1 MRKKKNRLFTIVSVL
16 LVLVLV
22 IGAYFYVSYVNKKK
36 QEAEEK
42 KSSSA
47 SVTVT
52 NFDRNK
58 ITKIDIK
65 HDGIHLVLE
74 KVKDKWIVNGI
85 NNPLYF
91 DQDKIDDI
99 AFSCA
104 QMTAEKVADTNPK
117 DLKKYGLDNP
127 KSIVE
132 ATFSDGKK
140 VTFYLGSETPITS
153 TYYLMKKGDPKVYV
167 VWTNHA
173 ENFTIKPQKLLSVK
187 IPEIDT
193 QNITY
198 VKLVRKGQ
206 PTIEIKKVDE
216 KNSKENEWK
225 YYVRLWN
232 LVQPYSQPVGVAS
245 DKFSEFIENVPN
257 FSPEDIVGEDVYNPK
272 YGLQSPRIELIVK
285 DNKNTLHLFVGNNA
299 DDSTV
304 YCKMADSKVVFTMST
319 YKTDFMNTI
328 KPFDLI
334 EKFAYI
340 VNIDYVDKIE
350 IFTKEK
356 KHTLILDKK
365 LIKKATSEEETD
377 EYKYNFQ
384 ADGRK
389 IDEDTFKKF
398 YQEIIGLLIDGE
410 NDKKPIGTPEVTMKF
425 YLVNKKVDVMEY
437 IPYNDD
443 FYMVVR
449 NGKSDFVI
457 AKEQVQKVLKDLEDL
472 VAGKYKPP
480 EN

>member
-1 MRKKKNRLFTIVSVL
+1 MRKRKNRLFTIVSVL

-65 HDGIHLVLE
+65 HDDVHLVLE
-74 KVKDKWIVNGI
+74 KVKGKWIVNGI
-85 NNPLYF
+85 NNPSYF

-104 QMTAEKVADTNPK
+104 QMTAEKIADSNPK

-132 ATFSDGKK
+132 ATLSNGKK

-153 TYYLMKKGDPKVYV
+153 TYYLMKKGDPKIYV
-167 VWTNHA
+167 VWINHA
-173 ENFTIKPQKLLSVK
+173 ENFTISPKKLLSVR

-193 QNITY
+193 QNIEY

-206 PTIEIKKVDE
+206 PTIEIKKIDE
-216 KNSKENEWK
+216 KNKQDNELK

-232 LVQPYSQPVGVAS
+232 LLQPYSQPVGVSS
-245 DKFSEFIENVPN
+245 DKLSELVENVPN
-257 FSPEDIVGEDVYNPK
+257 FSVEEIVDENPNKPE
-272 YGLQSPRIELIVK
+272 YGLKDPRAELIVK
-285 DNKNTLHLFVGNNA
+285 DNKNTLHLYIGNNMN
-299 DDSTV
+299 DSLI
-304 YCKMADSKVVFTMST
+304 YCRLAGSNMVFTMAS
-319 YKTDFMNTI
+319 YKLDFLNTL

-350 IFTKEK
+350 VITKDK
-356 KHTLILDKK
+356 KHTMILNKK
-365 LIKKATSEEETD
+365 LIKKARSEEEAD
-377 EYKYNFQ
+377 EYQYNFTV
-384 ADGRK
+384 DGRK
-389 IDEDTFKKF
+389 IPEDTFRKF
-398 YQEIIGLLIDGE
+398 YQEIIGLLVDGE
-410 NDKKPIGTPEVTMKF
+410 NDKKPTGTPEVTMKF

-480 EN
+480 ED